1 MTVVSFGVLLA
12 KIVHINQIAFCGGV
26 SYRCFRSA
34 SIISAS
40 RLPSLL
46 VTRGFR
52 EHAHVVPYFSHIV
65 PLLCGVSAFVDAAAP
80 EDAEGGGARPPHP
93 GSWRWNRRLRG
104 SVRGRRCGF
113 ARTCSFA
120 DGDCFAV
127 AVTYSDSLS
136 VAYSE
141 SRPIPDPESYAVA
154 DSDDAGPDIA
164 ASVTAFHAGV

>member
-1 MTVVSFGVLLA
+1 MTAASFDMLLE

-26 SYRCFRSA
+26 SYRCFRSV

-65 PLLCGVSAFVDAAAP
+65 PLLCGVSVYIDASASGAA
-80 EDAEGGGARPPHP
+80 EVGGARPPHP

-104 SVRGRRCGF
+104 SVRGSRCGF
-113 ARTCSFA
+113 ACTCSFV

-127 AVTYSDSLS
+127 AVAHSDSLS

-141 SRPIPDPESYAVA
+141 SHPIPDSES
-154 DSDDAGPDIA
+154 
-164 ASVTAFHAGV
+164 

>member
-1 MTVVSFGVLLA
+1 MTVVSFSVLLA

-26 SYRCFRSA
+26 SYRFFRSA

-104 SVRGRRCGF
+104 SVRG
-113 ARTCSFA
+113 
-120 DGDCFAV
+120 
-127 AVTYSDSLS
+127 
-136 VAYSE
+136 
-141 SRPIPDPESYAVA
+141 
-154 DSDDAGPDIA
+154 
-164 ASVTAFHAGV
+164 